1 MPEVT
6 PKGQELNKEGEKSV
20 GEKQANKIK
29 IKSNKNQPTS
39 SSQYSCK

>member
-29 IKSNKNQPTS
+29 SNKNQPTS